1 VIDALIAGHLHGKPA
16 ERTAK
21 SGKPFATV
29 KVRAA
34 TRDGETLW
42 VSVVAFEQGVIA
54 ALLGL
59 ADQDA
64 VALAGELTVAAWLD
78 KEGKPH
84 PGLDLVAHQL
94 VSPYSVARRRRAVR
108 SSADPMRSGDTTPA
122 NGLIADPH
130 AAQSPGDELS
140 EVAPAPQSPPQQ
152 DFDDHIP
159 F

>member
-1 VIDALIAGHLHGKPA
+1 VGLDVLIAGHLHGKPA
-16 ERTAK
+16 ERIAK

-42 VSVVAFEQGVIA
+42 VSVVAFEPSLIA
-54 ALLGL
+54 ALVEL

-64 VALAGELTVAAWLD
+64 VALAGTLTVSAWLD

-94 VSPYSVARRRRAVR
+94 LTPYSVGRRRKAMQQ
-108 SSADPMRSGDTTPA
+108 AQPEPA
-122 NGLIADPH
+122 ST
-130 AAQSPGDELS
+130 AAKPLARFPFDDEL
-140 EVAPAPQSPPQQ
+140 PP
-152 DFDDHIP
+152 IEGAA
-159 F
+159 